1 MLESWGISG
10 FDMVERGGVGKSG
23 GMGGRRWGWGVA
35 MGIGSLI
42 YKWVWDLCARCGEVR
57 NPK

>member
-23 GMGGRRWGWGVA
+23 GMGGSE
-35 MGIGSLI
+35 MGMGSGHG
-42 YKWVWDLCARCGEVR
+42 DR
-57 NPK
+57 